1 MPDFRDE
8 EARRRYEDDHWTPDP
23 VRARSLPP
31 DMIAPSALGG
41 PTIKSAEAR
50 QLAKQVWGEQGYAES
65 DESLAEFYEE
75 VEELAEATADRSR

>member
-1 MPDFRDE
+1 
-8 EARRRYEDDHWTPDP
+8 
-23 VRARSLPP
+23 
-31 DMIAPSALGG
+31 MIAPSALGG

-50 QLAKQVWGEQGYAES
+50 ELAKQVWGEQGYAES